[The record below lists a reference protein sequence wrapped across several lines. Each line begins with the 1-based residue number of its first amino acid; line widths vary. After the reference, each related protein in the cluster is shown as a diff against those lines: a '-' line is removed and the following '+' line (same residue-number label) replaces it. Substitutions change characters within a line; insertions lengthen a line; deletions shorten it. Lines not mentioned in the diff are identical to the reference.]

1 MNNFEPKLKG
11 YCDEFVRAIRRVA
24 ESDGQ
29 VEFKDWF
36 HRLAFDVFHMRC
48 CFLKEGLGRD
58 FYFAGFRR
66 VERWRDTLLHQ
77 GVE

>member
-1 MNNFEPKLKG
+1 MNNFEPKLKE

-36 HRLAFDVFHMRC
+36 HRLAFDVFFSYEMFSEGRSREG
-48 CFLKEGLGRD
+48 FL
-58 FYFAGFRR
+58 FRKISVR
-66 VERWRDTLLHQ
+66 
-77 GVE
+77 

>member
-1 MNNFEPKLKG
+1 MNNFEPKLKE

-48 CFLKEGLGRD
+48 FLKAGLGRD
-58 FYFAGFRR
+58 FYFARFRR
-66 VERWRDTLLHQ
+66 VERRRDTLLHQ

>member
-1 MNNFEPKLKG
+1 MSNFEPKLKG

-48 CFLKEGLGRD
+48 FLKEGLRRD
-58 FYFAGFRR
+58 FYFAGFLR
-66 VERWRDTLLHQ
+66 VEGRRDTLLHQ